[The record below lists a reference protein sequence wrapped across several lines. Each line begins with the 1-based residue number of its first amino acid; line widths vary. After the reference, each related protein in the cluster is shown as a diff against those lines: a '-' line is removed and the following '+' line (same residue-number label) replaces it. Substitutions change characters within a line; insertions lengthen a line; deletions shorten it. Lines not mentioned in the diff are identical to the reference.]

1 MAQLPGCKRIED
13 DDLYKAFIHFPKG
26 LPCTGSSYRKPFNHW
41 NDPVDFTRQPII
53 ESIITPK
60 EGCKL
65 VVRSSKGVA
74 QEEFFVDSLEVVS
87 FSNFLFYRSLE
98 RPKCFMVPVTDYEVL
113 EVREARMVL
122 KNVGVD
128 RTIKIGGGRVKSEPQ
143 PEREKPEVQATT
155 DEESSTKSKTDPKGA
170 DKKRERRRHG
180 RRRRG
185 RDELP
190 GRTEE
195 EGQGSSEAMLT
206 EEANEPVP
214 LPQPRE
220 FDEQER
226 RESPPPFSSILP
238 PPSRLISETL
248 ERYREDESFRGVFLP
263 RPTIVHDETV
273 DDEEDEEQIPIASIQ
288 ESAHEHEPAEESIE
302 EPAREVVTDE

>member
-1 MAQLPGCKRIED
+1 M
-13 DDLYKAFIHFPKG
+13 
-26 LPCTGSSYRKPFNHW
+26 
-41 NDPVDFTRQPII
+41 DFTRQPII

-87 FSNFLFYRSLE
+87 FSNFLFYRSME
-98 RPKCFMVPVTDYEVL
+98 RPKCFIVPVSDYEVL
-113 EVREARMVL
+113 EVRETRMVL

-128 RTIKIGGGRVKSEPQ
+128 RTIKIGGGRVKADAAQERERSEPSAAS
-143 PEREKPEVQATT
+143 EEEGASKPKA
-155 DEESSTKSKTDPKGA
+155 DAKGG

-185 RDELP
+185 RDE
-190 GRTEE
+190 GARGEE
-195 EGQGSSEAMLT
+195 ETAQGSSQGVLT

-214 LPQPRE
+214 LPQPRQFE
-220 FDEQER
+220 DEDER
-226 RESPPPFSSILP
+226 REAPAPFSSILP

-248 ERYREDESFRGVFLP
+248 ERYREDESFRGVFLQ
-263 RPTIVHDETV
+263 RAEKEKIQA
-273 DDEEDEEQIPIASIQ
+273 DEENEEEGEEDGQEENSPSEQHHQEVISDE
-288 ESAHEHEPAEESIE
+288 
-302 EPAREVVTDE
+302 

>member
-1 MAQLPGCKRIED
+1 M
-13 DDLYKAFIHFPKG
+13 
-26 LPCTGSSYRKPFNHW
+26 
-41 NDPVDFTRQPII
+41 DFTRQPII

-65 VVRSSKGVA
+65 VVRSSKGIA

-98 RPKCFMVPVTDYEVL
+98 RPKCFMVPVSDYEVL

-128 RTIKIGGGRVKSEPQ
+128 RTIKIGGGRVKTDAPVEK
-143 PEREKPEVQATT
+143 ERVETPTVT
-155 DEESSTKSKTDPKGA
+155 EEETPARTKAEPKGA

-185 RDELP
+185 RDEPL
-190 GRTEE
+190 GKGDD
-195 EGQGSSEAMLT
+195 EGQGNSETVLN

-214 LPQPRE
+214 LPRPRQYD
-220 FDEQER
+220 DEER
-226 RESPPPFSSILP
+226 RESPPPFSTILP
-238 PPSRLISETL
+238 PPARLISETL

-263 RPTIVHDETV
+263 RNEIV
-273 DDEEDEEQIPIASIQ
+273 EEIEE
-288 ESAHEHEPAEESIE
+288 EAEETLPVE
-302 EPAREVVTDE
+302 ETPPVEEAHQEVISDE

>member
-1 MAQLPGCKRIED
+1 M
-13 DDLYKAFIHFPKG
+13 
-26 LPCTGSSYRKPFNHW
+26 
-41 NDPVDFTRQPII
+41 DFTRQPII

-65 VVRSSKGVA
+65 VVRSSKGIA

-98 RPKCFMVPVTDYEVL
+98 RPKCFMVPVSDYEVL

-128 RTIKIGGGRVKSEPQ
+128 RTIKIGGGRVKAEAPVEK
-143 PEREKPEVQATT
+143 ERVETLT
-155 DEESSTKSKTDPKGA
+155 DTEEETPARTKAEPKGA

-185 RDELP
+185 RDEPL
-190 GRTEE
+190 GKGDD
-195 EGQGSSEAMLT
+195 EGQGSSETVLN

-214 LPQPRE
+214 LPRPRQYD
-220 FDEQER
+220 DEER
-226 RESPPPFSSILP
+226 REGPPPFSTILP
-238 PPSRLISETL
+238 PPARLISETL

-263 RPTIVHDETV
+263 RNEIV
-273 DDEEDEEQIPIASIQ
+273 EEIEE
-288 ESAHEHEPAEESIE
+288 EAEETLPVE
-302 EPAREVVTDE
+302 ETPPVEEAHQEVVSDE